1 MSVPTNL
8 ALSFLIPSFPRKRE
22 PRDFSR
28 LPLGPRLR
36 GDDELSWT
44 QAWTQ
49 AKQVT
54 RCASAPRRV
63 LGEDALQGAAV
74 HLESACGFRDVA
86 VAHFEDALDVLPAYA
101 IG

>member
-8 ALSFLIPSFPRKRE
+8 ALSFLIPSFQRKRE

-44 QAWTQ
+44 QA
-49 AKQVT
+49 KQVT
-54 RCASAPRRV
+54 RCASASGRV

-74 HLESACGFRDVA
+74 HLEPACGFRDVA